1 MIKKAIKPL
10 LLAGIIVFLAL
21 KIRNH
26 FFIPELPIGKTSL
39 ISENGEKLDIEQME
53 EPYLLIS
60 CVQSWCGDC
69 IRETPSI
76 QALQEKTGK
85 EKLAVV
91 MMSDEEWGKIRR
103 FSELSKTSLTV
114 WQSEKSLAD
123 LGVRVFPTTWL
134 LGPDRK
140 ILLAKLEGF
149 DWNSAEVHR
158 LLK

>member
-1 MIKKAIKPL
+1 MKKVVKIL
-10 LLAGIIVFLAL
+10 LIAGIAGFLAL

-39 ISENGEKLDIEQME
+39 MSEDGRKLEIEQLE
-53 EPYLLIS
+53 QPYLLIS

-76 QALQEKTGK
+76 QALQEKAGK

-103 FSELSKTSLTV
+103 FSELSHSNLPV

>member
-1 MIKKAIKPL
+1 MKKTLNII
-10 LLAGIIVFLAL
+10 LLAGIAVFIAL

-39 ISENGEKLDIEQME
+39 ISEDGSKLEIEQLDQ
-53 EPYLLIS
+53 PYLLIS

-76 QALQEKTGK
+76 QALQEKAGK

-91 MMSDEEWGKIRR
+91 MMSDEEWNKIRHFR
-103 FSELSKTSLTV
+103 QLSKTSLPV
-114 WQSEKSLAD
+114 YRCSNSLKD
-123 LGVRVFPTTWL
+123 LGIHVFPTTWL

-140 ILLAKLEGF
+140 VLLAKLEGY
-149 DWNSAEVHR
+149 DWNSPEVHA
-158 LLK
+158 LLKR

>member
-10 LLAGIIVFLAL
+10 LLVGIIVFLAL

-26 FFIPELPIGKTSL
+26 FFIPDLPIGKTSL

-76 QALQEKTGK
+76 QALQEKIGK

-91 MMSDEEWGKIRR
+91 MISDEEWGKIRR
-103 FSELSKTSLTV
+103 FSELSHSNLPIR
-114 WQSEKSLAD
+114 QSEKSLAD

-140 ILLAKLEGF
+140 VLLAKLEGF

>member
-10 LLAGIIVFLAL
+10 LLVGIIVFLAL

-26 FFIPELPIGKTSL
+26 FFIPDLPIGKTSL

-76 QALQEKTGK
+76 QALQEKIGK

-103 FSELSKTSLTV
+103 FSELSHSNLPI

-140 ILLAKLEGF
+140 VLLAKLEGF
-149 DWNSAEVHR
+149 DWNSAEVHL

>member
-1 MIKKAIKPL
+1 LKRFFLYGLVSATVLI
-10 LLAGIIVFLAL
+10 LAL

-39 ISENGEKLDIEQME
+39 ISEDGSKLEIEQLE
-53 EPYLLIS
+53 QPYLLIS

-76 QALQEKTGK
+76 QALQEKAGK

-91 MMSDEEWGKIRR
+91 MMSDEDWKKIRR
-103 FSELSKTSLTV
+103 FSELSHSSLPV
-114 WQSEKSLAD
+114 WQSGTSLAD

-140 ILLAKLEGF
+140 VLLAKLEGY
-149 DWNSAEVHR
+149 DWNSPEVHA
-158 LLK
+158 LLKR